1 MRPLLIAALLAAC
14 PAAAQDVLS
23 DVTGNWAAPENN
35 GFYYRAVLTA
45 EGDRLRLRIFQGM
58 APDAIESEPQFDNP
72 AIAYRSPDPGGR
84 DWLEVTETG
93 ALELKTVALVDGYLY
108 SERTTIRMM
117 DFQFTVMDYAAYNN
131 ALQSVPP
138 PDDVWQCFTEACY
151 ACEAD
156 VWTGTSVAG
165 GEPQD
170 VPEMDFEARN
180 ASYWTP
186 ERVFELG
193 FCPAPN

>member
-1 MRPLLIAALLAAC
+1 MRPLIFAVL
-14 PAAAQDVLS
+14 PAATPAVSQDVLS
-23 DVTGNWAAPENN
+23 DGTGNWAAPEKN
-35 GFYYRAVLTA
+35 GFCYRAVLTA
-45 EGDRLRLRIFQGM
+45 EGDRLWLRIFQGM
-58 APDAIESEPQFDNP
+58 APDAIGSEPQFDNP
-72 AIAYRSPDPGGR
+72 AIAYRSPAPGGR

-93 ALELKTVALVDGYLY
+93 ALEMKAVAVVDGYIH

-117 DFQFTVMDYAAYNN
+117 DFQFTVMDYAACNN
-131 ALQSVPP
+131 ALKSAPP
-138 PDDVWQCFTEACY
+138 PDDVWQCFAEACY

-156 VWTGTSVAG
+156 VWTGTAVAG

-180 ASYWTP
+180 ASCWTP

-193 FCPAPN
+193 F